1 MIIFGH
7 YVWFG
12 WLNFNYTS
20 CRLDTLEPT
29 YWANACG
36 IYNFCFQKLDKPSW
50 RPPNAAFG
58 PVWTCLYTG
67 MGYASYLIYRDGG
80 GFHGKAA
87 LPLACYG
94 AQLALNWAWTPIFFG
109 AHKPGWVKNYYI
121 TELTCLIMFVHAS
134 THNLSLMGMFKIPFA
149 GFCGDL
155 VSGRSYCRVYGPIL
169 SNQQDSHISADA
181 LLGVDRLGVSSHV
194 LHLATKQRQE
204 NRINTSFVFVLI

>member
-1 MIIFGH
+1 MSWLEPTLFTTFPLLGGFAGSYITRTNIKSWYDVSNMWFLLYSHKRCCLKRSKFIIFGH
-7 YVWFG
+7 YIWFC

-109 AHKPGWVKNYYI
+109 AHKPGWVKNYYM
-121 TELTCLIMFVHAS
+121 TELPCLI
-134 THNLSLMGMFKIPFA
+134 I
-149 GFCGDL
+149 
-155 VSGRSYCRVYGPIL
+155 
-169 SNQQDSHISADA
+169 
-181 LLGVDRLGVSSHV
+181 
-194 LHLATKQRQE
+194 
-204 NRINTSFVFVLI
+204 